1 MRRPVVALAIVLLA
15 ALGRAVWVRAS
26 AASPPRAVTF
36 SETIAPIVFD
46 NCVTCHRPGE
56 AAPFPLMS
64 YEDVAKRGK
73 TIASVTASRL
83 MPPWRAA
90 HGYGDFVGER
100 RLTDEQI
107 AQIGDWVAQGMPK
120 GDLTKLPPLPQFTD
134 GWQLGTP
141 DLVLEMPDSFD
152 VPADGPDIYRNFAI
166 PTGLTEDK
174 WIRAIEFRP
183 GTRRVVHHA
192 LFSFVRGGS
201 TASLSKDGKPGFNG
215 MMPVAFVPA
224 FGPSGDL
231 GGWAVGGTPRFLP
244 EGLAWPINKGSDF
257 VLQLHLHPTGK
268 PERERS
274 RIGLYFTPNA
284 PERKFRE
291 MGAPGLFG
299 FLAGIDIPPGEKH
312 YEVKGTFNVFANM
325 RAYAVMAHAHYLG
338 KDVKA
343 VATFPDKTTQ
353 TLLWIPDWN
362 FNWQDRYFYKTPI
375 DLPKGTKVDVTIVYD
390 NSSDNPA
397 NPCNP
402 PRRVQWGFQSYDEMG
417 GVRFLTVAATDAD
430 ETAIQDM
437 TAAVAKALANQIANS
452 DTAKRL
458 KQQQD
463 DMLAKVGQT
472 TANPCGNG
480 APNLGA
486 LLQPPRVVR

>member
-1 MRRPVVALAIVLLA
+1 MRRSALALVMLSIALA
-15 ALGRAVWVRAS
+15 GRASWMTAS
-26 AASPPRAVTF
+26 AVPSQPAVTF
-36 SETIAPIVFD
+36 SDTIAPIVFD

-64 YEDVAKRGK
+64 YEDVAKRGS

-90 HGYGDFVGER
+90 HGSGDFVGER

-107 AQIGDWVAQGMPK
+107 AAIAEWVRLGMPK
-120 GDLTKLPPLPQFTD
+120 GDLARLPPLPKFTD

-141 DLVLEMPDSFD
+141 DLVLEMPDAFD
-152 VPADGPDIYRNFAI
+152 VPGDGPDIYRNFAI
-166 PTGLTEDK
+166 PTSLAEDK

-192 LFSFVRGGS
+192 LFSYVRGGS

-215 MMPVAFVPA
+215 MMPVAFVPGFA
-224 FGPSGDL
+224 PSGDL
-231 GGWAVGGTPRFLP
+231 GGWAVGGTPRDLP
-244 EGLAWPINKGSDF
+244 DGLAWPIAKGSDF

-274 RIGLYFTPNA
+274 RIGLYFTDKA

-299 FLAGIDIPPGEKH
+299 FLSGIDIPPGEKH
-312 YEVKGTFNVFANM
+312 YELKGTFNVFANM
-325 RAYAVMAHAHYLG
+325 LAYGVTAHAHYLG
-338 KDVKA
+338 KEIKA

-362 FNWQDRYFYKTPI
+362 FNWQDRYFYKTPVT
-375 DLPKGTKVDVTIVYD
+375 LPKGTKVDVTIVYD
-390 NSSDNPA
+390 NSADNPA
-397 NPCNP
+397 NPCSP
-402 PRRVQWGFQSYDEMG
+402 PRRVQWGFQSQDEMG
-417 GVRFLTVAATDAD
+417 GVRFLMVAASEAD
-430 ETAIQDM
+430 EAAIQNM
-437 TAAVAKALANQIANS
+437 TKAVAGALANQIANS
-452 DTAKRL
+452 ETAQRL
-458 KQQQD
+458 KKQQD
-463 DMLAKVGQT
+463 DLMSKVG
-472 TANPCGNG
+472 APPSPCSSGM
-480 APNLGA
+480 PMMHD
-486 LLQPPRVVR
+486 LLRRPAR

>member
-1 MRRPVVALAIVLLA
+1 MTRIVPALALLSL
-15 ALGRAVWVRAS
+15 ALAGRAAWPTAP
-26 AASPPRAVTF
+26 APAVTF

-64 YEDVAKRGK
+64 YDDVATHAK

-90 HGYGDFVGER
+90 HGYADFVGER

-107 AQIGDWVAQGMPK
+107 SAIAEWVRLGMPK

-141 DLVLEMPDSFD
+141 DLVLEMPEAFD

-174 WIRAIEFRP
+174 WVRAIEFRP
-183 GTRRVVHHA
+183 GARRVVHHA
-192 LFSFVRGGS
+192 LFSYVRGGS
-201 TASLSKDGKPGFNG
+201 TSALSKDGRPGFNG
-215 MMPVAFVPA
+215 MMPVAFVPGFA
-224 FGPSGDL
+224 PSGDL
-231 GGWAVGGTPRFLP
+231 GGWAVGATPRVLP
-244 EGLAWPINKGSDF
+244 EGLAWPLGKGSDF

-268 PERERS
+268 AEHERS
-274 RIGLYFTPNA
+274 KIGLYFTATP

-299 FLAGIDIPPGEKH
+299 FLAGIDIPAGEKH
-312 YEVKGTFNVFANM
+312 YELKGTFNVFANM
-325 RAYAVMAHAHYLG
+325 RAYAVTAHAHYLG
-338 KDVKA
+338 KEIKA

-362 FNWQDRYFYKTPI
+362 FNWQDRYFYREPVT
-375 DLPKGTKVDVTIVYD
+375 LPKGTKVDVSIVYD
-390 NSSDNPA
+390 NSADNPS
-397 NPCNP
+397 NPCRP
-402 PRRVQWGFQSYDEMG
+402 PRRVQWGFQSTDEMG
-417 GVRFLTVAATDAD
+417 GVRFLMVAASDAD
-430 ETAIQDM
+430 EAAIQQM
-437 TAAVAKALANQIANS
+437 TAAVAKGLANQIANS
-452 DTAKRL
+452 DTAQRL
-458 KQQQD
+458 KQQQQELMSKLD
-463 DMLAKVGQT
+463 QSAPS
-472 TANPCGNG
+472 PCGG
-480 APNLGA
+480 VP
-486 LLQPPRVVR
+486 LLTDLLRLY

>member
-1 MRRPVVALAIVLLA
+1 MRRSVLALVMLSIALA
-15 ALGRAVWVRAS
+15 GRASWMTAS
-26 AASPPRAVTF
+26 AVPSQPAVTF

-64 YEDVAKRGK
+64 YEDVAKRGS

-90 HGYGDFVGER
+90 HGSGDFVGER

-107 AQIGDWVAQGMPK
+107 AAIAEWVRLGMPK
-120 GDLTKLPPLPQFTD
+120 GDLTRLPPLPKFTD

-141 DLVLEMPDSFD
+141 DLVLEMPEAFD
-152 VPADGPDIYRNFAI
+152 VPGDGPDIYRNFAI
-166 PTGLTEDK
+166 PTALAEDK

-192 LFSFVRGGS
+192 LFSYVRGGS

-215 MMPVAFVPA
+215 MMPVAFVPGFA
-224 FGPSGDL
+224 PSGDL
-231 GGWAVGGTPRFLP
+231 GGWAVGGTPRDLP
-244 EGLAWPINKGSDF
+244 DGLAWPIAKASDF

-274 RIGLYFTPNA
+274 RIGLYFTDKA

-299 FLAGIDIPPGEKH
+299 FLSGIDIPPGEKH
-312 YEVKGTFNVFANM
+312 YELKGTFNVFANM
-325 RAYAVMAHAHYLG
+325 LAYGVTAHAHYLG
-338 KDVKA
+338 KEIKA

-353 TLLWIPDWN
+353 TLLWIPDWS
-362 FNWQDRYFYKTPI
+362 FNWQDRYFYKTPVT
-375 DLPKGTKVDVTIVYD
+375 LPKGTKVDVTIVYD
-390 NSSDNPA
+390 NSADNPA
-397 NPCNP
+397 NPCSP
-402 PRRVQWGFQSYDEMG
+402 PRRVQWGFQSQDEMG
-417 GVRFLTVAATDAD
+417 GVRFLTVAASDAD
-430 ETAIQDM
+430 EAAIQNM
-437 TAAVAKALANQIANS
+437 TKAVAGALANQIANS
-452 DTAKRL
+452 ETAQRL
-458 KQQQD
+458 KKQQD
-463 DMLAKVGQT
+463 DLMSKVG
-472 TANPCGNG
+472 APPSPCSSGL
-480 APNLGA
+480 PMLPD
-486 LLQPPRVVR
+486 LLRRPAR